1 MKLSRINSLLVFAC
15 IAVTACASTVGGH
28 TYQDNGGVVKIEFK
42 SGGKAYVSAGPATH
56 TCSWSEKGNK
66 VSLVCDGDTTTFTV
80 EDDGALAGPKDGLME
95 RLTPVKQ

>member
-1 MKLSRINSLLVFAC
+1 MKLSRTSSLLLIAC
-15 IAVTACASTVGGH
+15 VAVTACASTVRGH
-28 TYQDNGGVVKIEFK
+28 TFQDNGGVVKIEFK

-66 VSLVCDGDTTTFTV
+66 VKLVCDGDTTTFTV
-80 EDDGALAGPKDGLME
+80 EDDGALSGPSDGLME